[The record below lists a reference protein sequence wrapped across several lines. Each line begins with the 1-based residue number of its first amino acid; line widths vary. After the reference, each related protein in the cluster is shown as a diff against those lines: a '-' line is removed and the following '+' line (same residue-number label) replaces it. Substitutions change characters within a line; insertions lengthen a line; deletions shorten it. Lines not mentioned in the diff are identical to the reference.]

1 MTKVPKFFLKLID
14 AFIMRFP
21 VALLILSWALRVAG
35 IEDKYLTPEFMAD
48 NPVLWMAVFAF
59 AAGWAFLYTAFGRTR
74 SRGMNTLIIIA
85 EIIFTVAVLAAIV
98 SAIGRPQRIIPY
110 LLSMNITQK
119 LLLSWAAYMIV
130 SEITKAKLRKNL
142 RRRKVASEDPTLQ
155 TFCQLTDVALTLS
168 AMHPS
173 RKPRAN
179 SAYTGGAL
187 KAPVANKPR
196 NTVPK
201 SAPKDNT
208 SKGSGAKTEGE
219 FNNLLRQKGYDV
231 FKLRNNVA
239 LVIANGRV
247 YILRYLKQ
255 AGDYTVSDGVWYK
268 NGTPFDDITG
278 EIAFVD
284 KKLKE
289 KCGVKWVK
297 PMLVKTF
304 AGGKVPGSKDLK
316 YADVSENYDSAE
328 TVILKQIPLNASEK
342 KHVSATSKKIKEV
355 FKDRSTSEGGEE

>member
-142 RRRKVASEDPTLQ
+142 RRRRSASEDPTLQ
-155 TFCQLTDVALTLS
+155 TFCQLTDVALSLS
-168 AMHPS
+168 AMS
-173 RKPRAN
+173 RCKSPKTNGVRSDN
-179 SAYTGGAL
+179 YL
-187 KAPVANKPR
+187 RAPVAKKPH
-196 NTVPK
+196 NT
-201 SAPKDNT
+201 SAASGDNT
-208 SKGSGAKTEGE
+208 PKGSGAKTEGE
-219 FNNLLRQKGYDV
+219 FNNLLRQKGYSI
-231 FKLRNNVA
+231 FNLKHNVA
-239 LVIANGRV
+239 LIIANGRV

-255 AGDYTVSDGVWYK
+255 AGEYTVSDGVWYK
-268 NGTPFDDITG
+268 DGAPFDDITA
-278 EIAFVD
+278 EIAFVE
-284 KKLKE
+284 KKLRE
-289 KCGVKWVK
+289 KCGIKWVK

-304 AGGKVPGSKDLK
+304 GGGKVPGSKDLK
-316 YADVSENYDSAE
+316 YADVSANYNSAE
-328 TVILKQIPLNASEK
+328 AVILKQIPLNSSEK
-342 KHVSATSKKIKEV
+342 KHVSATAERIKAI